1 MGVKLLEHVWN
12 AVPCKVIVVMQGM
25 PFFCYEKK

>member
-12 AVPCKVIVVMQGM
+12 AELDEVAVTSL
-25 PFFCYEKK
+25 PFLCCERK

>member
-12 AVPCKVIVVMQGM
+12 AVPDCVFFFGKM
-25 PFFCYEKK
+25 PFLCYERK

>member
-12 AVPCKVIVVMQGM
+12 AVPGSFFFREM

>member
-12 AVPCKVIVVMQGM
+12 AELDKVAVTSL
-25 PFFCYEKK
+25 PFLCCERK